1 MNPFIYSA
9 LAVLCVCSIAT
20 RSFRGGGGGDSSADF
35 LNAIPLVSIWTIAA
49 CMLSSIGLASRT
61 RAGMASAGL
70 VLGACA
76 IACVACVIFLMIS
89 SERRSQE
96 RRAKRVATGSTRP
109 TEDE

>member
-76 IACVACVIFLMIS
+76 IACVWCIWASSASS
-89 SERRSQE
+89 SERFEEAQE
-96 RRAKRVATGSTRP
+96 A
-109 TEDE
+109 